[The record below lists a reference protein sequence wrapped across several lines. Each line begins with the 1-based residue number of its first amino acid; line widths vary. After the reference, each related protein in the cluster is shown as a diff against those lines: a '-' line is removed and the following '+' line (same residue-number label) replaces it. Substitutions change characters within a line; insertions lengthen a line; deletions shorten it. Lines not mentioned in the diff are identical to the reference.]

1 MKIVN
6 QLASWILRH
15 EIKASDQILVN
26 QSKLI
31 HLLVSKFEE
40 SEAIAIQ
47 RGVDMSASA
56 NHALQVDKE
65 RNRLKD
71 QLFTH
76 GKVIIPN
83 YMFKGISDWLPDPNF
98 VALVPTKDVNDE
110 LCRHIRSIDDVWG
123 VHFVTG
129 KVYDHTING
138 GYNKDNLKYLVIR
151 INDYNFTIEV
161 QLVKRQVRYAIQD
174 CTSEITTHVWALGN
188 SVQLISDQAWGAAMS
203 FIKVQRKIQLGR

>member
-129 KVYDHTING
+129 KVYDHPING

-188 SVQLISDQAWGAAMS
+188 SVQLISDQAWGS
-203 FIKVQRKIQLGR
+203 CYVVHQSTT